1 MGGGRTKEIGIASKN
16 NRIKFTIENE
26 RKVKLLP
33 QASNGG
39 ESLCMSYEYT
49 GVSLGRLRMHID

>member
-1 MGGGRTKEIGIASKN
+1 MKE
-16 NRIKFTIENE
+16 
-26 RKVKLLP
+26 KLNYYYKP
-33 QASNGG
+33 VMASNGG